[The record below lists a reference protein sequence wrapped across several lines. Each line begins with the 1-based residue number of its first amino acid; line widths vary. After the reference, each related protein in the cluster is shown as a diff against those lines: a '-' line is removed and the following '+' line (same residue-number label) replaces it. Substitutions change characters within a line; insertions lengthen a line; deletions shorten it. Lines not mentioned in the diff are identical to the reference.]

1 MNVFDADITAYEH
14 YRNKLVQVMASFDN
28 IEDYIT
34 ALSIARE
41 VVMVEDRLSVLK
53 ELKTSSALS
62 SSLKGGAK

>member
-14 YRNKLVQVMASFDN
+14 YRDKLVQIMASFDN
-28 IEDYIT
+28 AEDYLT

-53 ELKTSSALS
+53 ELK
-62 SSLKGGAK
+62 KGGVK